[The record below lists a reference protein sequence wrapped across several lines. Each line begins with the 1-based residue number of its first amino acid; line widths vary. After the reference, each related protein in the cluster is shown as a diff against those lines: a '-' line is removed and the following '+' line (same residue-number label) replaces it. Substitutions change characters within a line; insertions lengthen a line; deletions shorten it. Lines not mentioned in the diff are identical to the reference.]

1 MKSESKS
8 VRFANSPNEL
18 YAYDSDQAPSPV
30 TARPTQRFAYTPAQ
44 LQLSS
49 QARPHPIYTVYNSR
63 SLSNTPSPVNSYTAL
78 PYPFALQTAAA
89 PSSSSSMFASSSTP
103 VVSMNPPPTP
113 DQLRRTIPLPDVDEG
128 SAVQGDK
135 PWTIKAHELLRPTH
149 PTHINIDLSTSL
161 HAYIPTLSDEPATQ
175 PRLPTLTLVS
185 KYLPWRLH
193 VPPQGNY
200 VTVRDLMASLY
211 TALRVPV
218 THEEMKQAK
227 GGRSV
232 QQAFARRIQG
242 KGHEEARKGVR
253 RVDFLLKNSVF
264 VGITE
269 TEDPKVWKICLVPR
283 TSRQ

>member
-1 MKSESKS
+1 MKSEANH

-30 TARPTQRFAYTPAQ
+30 TARPRQRFAYTPFQ

-49 QARPHPIYTVYNSR
+49 QARPHPSYTVYNSR
-63 SLSNTPSPVNSYTAL
+63 SLSNTPSPVNNYTAFQ
-78 PYPFALQTAAA
+78 YPPTLQNVAAGL
-89 PSSSSSMFASSSTP
+89 SSSMFASSSTH
-103 VVSMNPPPTP
+103 VGATNPPPTP
-113 DQLRRTIPLPDVDEG
+113 DQLRRTIPLPDTDG
-128 SAVQGDK
+128 DSAVHSDK
-135 PWTIKAHELLRPTH
+135 PWTIKAHELLRPAH
-149 PTHINIDLSTSL
+149 PTHINTDLSTDL
-161 HAYIPTLSDEPATQ
+161 HSYIPTLSKEPATQ
-175 PRLPTLTLVS
+175 PCRTTLTLVS

-193 VPPQGNY
+193 VLPQGDY
-200 VTVRDLMASLY
+200 ITVRDLMASLY
-211 TALRVPV
+211 TSLRVPV

-253 RVDFLLKNSVF
+253 RVDFLLMNSVF

-269 TEDPKVWKICLVPR
+269 TEDPKVWKICLVPTTVR
-283 TSRQ
+283 E

>member
-1 MKSESKS
+1 MKSESNH

-18 YAYDSDQAPSPV
+18 YTYDSDQAPSPV
-30 TARPTQRFAYTPAQ
+30 TARPRQRFAYTPAQ

-49 QARPHPIYTVYNSR
+49 QAQPRPTYAVYNSR
-63 SLSNTPSPVNSYTAL
+63 SLSNTPSPVNNYTAL
-78 PYPFALQTAAA
+78 PYPSSLQNVAVA
-89 PSSSSSMFASSSTP
+89 SSSMP
-103 VVSMNPPPTP
+103 VVSINPPPTP
-113 DQLRRTIPLPDVDEG
+113 DQLRRTIPLPNVDG
-128 SAVQGDK
+128 DSTIHGDK
-135 PWTIKAHELLRPTH
+135 PWTIKVHELLRPTH
-149 PTHINIDLSTSL
+149 PTHINIDLSTNL
-161 HAYIPTLSDEPATQ
+161 HTYIPTLSNDPATQ

-193 VPPQGNY
+193 VIPKGNY

-211 TALRVPV
+211 TSLRVPV

-232 QQAFARRIQG
+232 QRAFDRRIHG

-253 RVDFLLKNSVF
+253 RVDFLLTNSVF

-269 TEDPKVWKICLVPR
+269 TQDPKVWKICLVPTIAR
-283 TSRQ
+283 